1 MTDWPLEAPVF
12 DIQTMATHDGP
23 GLRTILFL
31 KGCPL
36 RCAWCANP

>member
-1 MTDWPLEAPVF
+1 
-12 DIQTMATHDGP
+12 MATHDGP

-36 RCAWCANP
+36 RCAWCANPEGQHSRPELRWS